1 MTTINEQNIR
11 SYLERGESQ
20 TLEYKSGTSSLDA
33 ICKVVASFA
42 NAEGGILIL
51 GFVEPK
57 GIVGVLPDRKLSTI
71 DHAIS
76 HLNSLPTFT
85 SYKVACDDKE
95 LIIIEVQKNQ
105 NTLTFFRN
113 TLYTRV
119 GDACVPMR
127 TADIEEAC
135 KATPQTFQS
144 LIGAVSSMNQSMV
157 SLNAKIADYE
167 DSLAKSDRKNFIT
180 GLITGLFFCVL
191 GVVLGKFF

>member
-95 LIIIEVQKNQ
+95 LIIIEEKIKTHSPFLEIHFILELAMRAFQCELLILKK
-105 NTLTFFRN
+105 
-113 TLYTRV
+113 RV
-119 GDACVPMR
+119 NKHPKR
-127 TADIEEAC
+127 FN
-135 KATPQTFQS
+135 P
-144 LIGAVSSMNQSMV
+144 
-157 SLNAKIADYE
+157 
-167 DSLAKSDRKNFIT
+167 
-180 GLITGLFFCVL
+180 
-191 GVVLGKFF
+191 